1 MTVFSDSPQ
10 MAVRLM
16 KCDADCAESKL
27 ATCMKRVQVD
37 GAMFGRVRKREW
49 VMPSKLPKTRWF
61 AKAEGYHLLQL
72 YSISRGIP

>member
-37 GAMFGRVRKREW
+37 GAMFGRVGNLEW
-49 VMPSKLPKTRWF
+49 VMPSASELPVSEVEEKSVNSLRSLPAF
-61 AKAEGYHLLQL
+61 
-72 YSISRGIP
+72 SNF

>member
-37 GAMFGRVRKREW
+37 VAMFGRVRNLEW
-49 VMPSKLPKTRWF
+49 VMPSKLPVSGVEEKSVNSLRSLP
-61 AKAEGYHLLQL
+61 A
-72 YSISRGIP
+72 

>member
-10 MAVRLM
+10 MVVRLM

-37 GAMFGRVRKREW
+37 VAMFGRVRNLEW
-49 VMPSKLPKTRWF
+49 VMPSELPVS
-61 AKAEGYHLLQL
+61 GV
-72 YSISRGIP
+72 I